1 MRNKLIEEIEKDY
14 LKQDIPALRIGDA
27 VAVSVK
33 IKEGSKERIQKFDG
47 LVIAMKGT
55 GTGRTITVRKMSS
68 GIGVE
73 RVFLVHSPLIDNIKV
88 TSSGKAKIRR
98 AKLYYIRKLQG
109 KRARIE
115 YTVVAKTPKATA
127 PKV

>member
-1 MRNKLIEEIEKDY
+1 MRNKLIEEIDKDY
-14 LKQDIPALRIGDA
+14 WKQDIPALRIGDA